1 MDTSPTTF
9 EEYIDGT
16 LQLAPWGAA
25 YYLRL
30 KLSLKRIAVRIA
42 SVFVATLV
50 SKAVIRSDTKDLL
63 WPSFVCPLTKNGEY

>member
-50 SKAVIRSDTKDLL
+50 SKADTKDLL